1 MANKNM
7 ENKINKFVYWT
18 PRVLSISFV
27 LFLAMFS
34 LDVFE
39 PGKSAQEI
47 AFGLLM
53 HNVPVLLL
61 AAVVAVSWKREIVG
75 GITFILAGILYIVMV
90 LAGTMKNGF
99 EWYMVLWFLTISG
112 PAFLIGALFLLGW
125 HRKRKQTNNL
135 PDKK

>member
-1 MANKNM
+1 M
-7 ENKINKFVYWT
+7 ENKINRFVYWA
-18 PRVLSISFV
+18 PRVLSILFV

-39 PGKSAQEI
+39 PGSSAQEI
-47 AFGLLM
+47 AIGLLA

-75 GITFILAGILYIVMV
+75 GITFILAGIFYIVMLV
-90 LAGTMKNGF
+90 AGAMKNGF
-99 EWYMVLWFLTISG
+99 EWHMISWFLTISG
-112 PAFLIGALFLLGW
+112 PAFLVGALFLLGW
-125 HRKRKQTNNL
+125 CREKAEKTNL